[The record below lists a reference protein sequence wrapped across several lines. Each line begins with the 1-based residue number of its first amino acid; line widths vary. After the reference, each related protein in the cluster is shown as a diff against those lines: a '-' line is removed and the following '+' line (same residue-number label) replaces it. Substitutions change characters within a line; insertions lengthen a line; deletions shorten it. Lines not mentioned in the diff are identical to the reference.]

1 MTSRQSGQKIN
12 QLYGNRTGYR
22 TKRRKTSQPLSA
34 AEKRRLVQFLVCG
47 TVFVLLVAVKL
58 LLPARSQWLSR
69 HVGGA
74 LSRSVDVTE
83 VFSAVGRV
91 FAGNAA
97 EGWEDLYQSV
107 FRPETDD
114 AIPAGAVGTPTDGAA
129 EDDPAD
135 SPAASAAGAS
145 LIHSRLSA
153 SDGWLT
159 SPPMENT
166 PKSSPVAENPSTAST
181 SPGETSA
188 KADANPQQTI
198 AGTQRLSYVL
208 YSNQTLPDNVSL
220 EQKVLGFDYCT
231 PVMGTLSSDFGYR
244 EHPIEGD
251 EKFHYGLD
259 IAADE
264 GTPVSAFAD
273 GTVTAVGESSSYGK
287 YAIVSHDGGFS
298 TLYAHCSRIYT
309 SSGAQVKEGD
319 KIAAVGQTGEA
330 TGPHLHFELHSG
342 TTYLDP
348 IYYVSLP

>member
-12 QLYGNRTGYR
+12 QMYGNRTGYR

-58 LLPARSQWLSR
+58 LMPSRSQWLSS

-74 LSRSVDVTE
+74 LERSVDVTE

-91 FAGNAA
+91 FSGNPA
-97 EGWEDLYQSV
+97 EGWDDLYQSV
-107 FRPETDD
+107 FRPEADD
-114 AIPAGAVGTPTDGAA
+114 AIPAGAVGTPADNET

-135 SPAASAAGAS
+135 SVAVSAAGAS

-159 SPPMENT
+159 APPMAET
-166 PKSSPVAENPSTAST
+166 PEGSPVTAPPSAASSSPSDTA
-181 SPGETSA
+181 A
-188 KADANPQQTI
+188 KTDDNPQQTI

-264 GTPVSAFAD
+264 GTPISAFAD

-298 TLYAHCSRIYT
+298 TLYAH
-309 SSGAQVKEGD
+309 
-319 KIAAVGQTGEA
+319 
-330 TGPHLHFELHSG
+330 L
-342 TTYLDP
+342 
-348 IYYVSLP
+348 SLIHI